1 MPHFLKSNLEGTDK
15 SPLCLYNISM
25 DLTDKIKQLTESKL
39 ADKSL
44 FIVDVVVSVRKGPAK
59 VLVILDGDNG
69 ISIDQCADI
78 SRELSKALDETG
90 LIDENYTLEV
100 STPGLDQPLKMT
112 RQYKKNIG
120 RSLKV
125 KLQDHTVEGKLMEI
139 SDEKIV
145 LNQEVGSGKKKEIKT
160 LEIPFSAI
168 EKAFVMVS
176 FK

>member
-25 DLTDKIKQLTESKL
+25 DLTDKIKQLAESKL
-39 ADKSL
+39 ADESQFL
-44 FIVDVVVSVRKGPAK
+44 VDVVVSSRKGPTK

-69 ISIDQCADI
+69 ISIDHCADI
-78 SRELSKALDETG
+78 SRELSKAFDETG

-100 STPGLDQPLKMT
+100 STPGLDQPLKMI

-125 KLQDHTVEGKLMEI
+125 RHQDQTTEGKLVEV
-139 SDEKIV
+139 SDERIV
-145 LNQEVGSGKKKEIKT
+145 LSQEIGSGKKKEIKAI
-160 LEIPFSAI
+160 EIPFSAI